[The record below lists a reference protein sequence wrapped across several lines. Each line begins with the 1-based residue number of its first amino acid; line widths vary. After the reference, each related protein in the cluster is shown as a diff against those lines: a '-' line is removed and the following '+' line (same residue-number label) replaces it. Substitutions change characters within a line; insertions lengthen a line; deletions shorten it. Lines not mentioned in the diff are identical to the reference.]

1 MATAK
6 SMFERSSGNVSPQTA
21 RKSSKWDKPKDAP
34 PPPVNREGDD
44 DSNTNVVDPE
54 LPPPSY
60 TKSMLA
66 KFQTIQQ
73 NEDQVKE
80 ANVTDTEREKVSSQ
94 LNATFF
100 CQFPCTKCL
109 YQTLIAMFPMSS
121 LHRM

>member
-44 DSNTNVVDPE
+44 SSTNVVDLE

-66 KFQTIQQ
+66 KFQTLQQ
-73 NEDQVKE
+73 SEDQAKE
-80 ANVTDTEREKVSSQ
+80 TNVTDSEREKVSMQ
-94 LNATFF
+94 LNTTF
-100 CQFPCTKCL
+100 
-109 YQTLIAMFPMSS
+109 S
-121 LHRM
+121 